1 MSKQWKPFEMAN
13 AQLEKAAA
21 ELGLEDG
28 MIKKLKYPKRELI
41 VHFPVKMD
49 DGSIEVFRGYR
60 VQHNVA
66 RGPCKGGLRYHP
78 SVDLE
83 EVRALAAWM
92 TWKTAIV
99 NIPYGGAKGGV
110 VCNPKELS
118 LAEIERITR
127 RYTWEIAPLIGP
139 DMDIPAPDVYTNA
152 QVMAWV
158 MDTYSILKGYT
169 VPGVVTGK
177 PLSIGGSPGREEAT
191 ARGCIYTI
199 LEACKE
205 KGVNIEGARVAVQGF
220 GNVGGNTVKLL
231 EKEGASIVAVSDS
244 SGGSFNPKGLS
255 YADALDFKG
264 RTGSLNGLPGADS
277 ITNSELLTLDCD
289 ILVPA
294 ALGNVITED
303 NASQMRAKMIVEGAN
318 GPTTPEADA
327 ILNDKGV
334 LVVPDI
340 LANAGGV
347 TVSYFEW
354 VQNLQEFFWTEEE
367 VNKRLHQIMLR
378 SFNDVLAIMRKKVVD
393 MRTAAWML
401 GVGRVSEATELRGLY
416 P

>member
-1 MSKQWKPFEMAN
+1 MSRQWKPFEMAN

-21 ELGLEDG
+21 KLGLEDG

-378 SFNDVLAIMRKKVVD
+378 SFNDVAAIMRKSGVD